1 MKSVIKF
8 LTVVALFLGTIT
20 FQSVSARVLD
30 NQTSAEFE
38 QKLAAKITETTKS
51 ITKDIGLDEKQSA
64 KVYDIKLA
72 EAKSIEAVRADK
84 NIAPNETSN
93 KILIIKND
101 ANSKVEKLLSSDQ
114 KVLWNSKKSNY
125 EYNPGFMENVKDK
138 YNQTK
143 ENIQDRREEK
153 KAD

>member
-8 LTVVALFLGTIT
+8 LTVVAFFLGTVT

-30 NQTSAEFE
+30 HHTTQEFE
-38 QKLAAKITETTKS
+38 QKLAEKISETTKS

-101 ANSKVEKLLSSDQ
+101 ANSKIEKLLSNDQ
-114 KVLWNSKKSNY
+114 KVLWNSKKTSY
-125 EYNPGFMENVKDK
+125 EYNPGFIENVKDK

-153 KAD
+153 KAE